1 MTRIRRPDWTIRPA
15 QTIEL
20 DRRVFAKVAKSHG
33 WLTSGGYDYSRAA
46 AELGVS
52 QRQAYRVL
60 DGESRP
66 GTGFLGGL
74 IVADDEVDLRKLFH
88 AVDLHRFTTEE

>member
-20 DRRVFAKVAKSHG
+20 DRRLFAKIAKSHN
-33 WLTSGGYDYSRAA
+33 WLTTGSYDYGRVA

-74 IVADDEVDLRKLFH
+74 LAADEEFDPRELFH
-88 AVDLHRFTTEE
+88 AVSLQRPTTEE